1 MSNEIPEGYM
11 EDSQGRLVR
20 MEHVSEYDRLKD
32 ETVNTILDRAFQVQ
46 REIKDFKTETMGD
59 FYALMEMA
67 LEKYDA
73 KVGGKKGNAQITSYD
88 GKKKVAIAVN
98 ESVTFDER
106 LQVAKSLIDECLTD
120 WTKDGRTEVKTIVNA
135 AFDVDKEGNIST
147 YKVMSL
153 LKLEINDDRWQR
165 AMKAVRDS
173 LSVLCSKKYIRFYH
187 RTGIEEK
194 WQAIPLDIAAL

>member
-1 MSNEIPEGYM
+1 M
-11 EDSQGRLVR
+11 EDSMGRLVR
-20 MEHVSEYDRLKD
+20 IEHVSEYDKLKD
-32 ETVNTILDRAFQVQ
+32 ETVNTILERAFQVQ
-46 REIKDFKTETMGD
+46 QEIKDFKTETMGD

-67 LEKYDA
+67 FEKYDA

-106 LQVAKSLIDECLTD
+106 LQVAKSLIDECLID

-187 RTGIEEK
+187 RTGIESK
-194 WQAIPLDIAAL
+194 WQAIPLDIAAV

>member
-1 MSNEIPEGYM
+1 MTVPEGYM
-11 EDSQGRLVR
+11 EDSMGRLVR
-20 MEHVSEYDRLKD
+20 IEHVSEYDKLKD
-32 ETVNTILDRAFQVQ
+32 ETVNTILERAFQVQ
-46 REIKDFKTETMGD
+46 QEIKDFKTETMGD

-67 LEKYDA
+67 FEKYDA

-106 LQVAKSLIDECLTD
+106 LQVAKSLIDVCLID

-153 LKLEINDDRWQR
+153 LKFEINDDRWQR

-187 RTGIEEK
+187 RTGIESK
-194 WQAIPLDIAAL
+194 WQAIPLDIAAV